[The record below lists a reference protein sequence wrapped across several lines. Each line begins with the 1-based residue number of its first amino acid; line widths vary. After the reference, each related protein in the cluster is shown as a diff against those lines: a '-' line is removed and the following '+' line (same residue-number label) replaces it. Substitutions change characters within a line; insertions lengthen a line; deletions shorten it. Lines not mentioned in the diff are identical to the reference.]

1 MSFKNGGLKTKFVP
15 PQYSGG
21 PSYSYTIYAALESV
35 SDMMCYAIFDDK
47 TDKEVDLNFGS
58 EDDCAYGQE
67 SLIDV
72 MYMLKYKGVGIYPSG
87 KSYCH
92 DIVIEEMTND
102 EMDKAFGNSDW
113 RHIKHIFLDDM
124 KPFTIKWLSD
134 NIDLESKQLKDYF
147 VSVSIEDN
155 STDSQDIGHVEI
167 VVGEM
172 YWSLIKSMG
181 SEEWL
186 CTLWDKPDTDSW
198 IPSVKTI
205 EDFKRLFRVATGFD
219 LPYKNERT

>member
-1 MSFKNGGLKTKFVP
+1 MSFKNGGLKAKFVP

-21 PSYSYTIYAALESV
+21 PSDSYTIYAALESV

-72 MYMLKYKGVGIYPSG
+72 MYMLKHKGVGIYSSG
-87 KSYCH
+87 KSYCN

-113 RHIKHIFLDDM
+113 QHIKHIFLDDQ
-124 KPFTIKWLSD
+124 KPFTIKWLKD
-134 NIDLESKQLKDYF
+134 NIDFNDKRFEDEF
-147 VSVSIEDN
+147 VELCIEDIAINEN
-155 STDSQDIGHVEI
+155 SSGRI
-167 VVGEM
+167 VINCGEM
-172 YWSLIKSMG
+172 YWTLIKSIG

-186 CTLWDKPDTDSW
+186 CTLWDEPDTDSW
-198 IPSVKTI
+198 IPSVKTVD
-205 EDFKRLFRVATGFD
+205 DFKRLFRVATGFD
-219 LPYKNERT
+219 LPYKNERI